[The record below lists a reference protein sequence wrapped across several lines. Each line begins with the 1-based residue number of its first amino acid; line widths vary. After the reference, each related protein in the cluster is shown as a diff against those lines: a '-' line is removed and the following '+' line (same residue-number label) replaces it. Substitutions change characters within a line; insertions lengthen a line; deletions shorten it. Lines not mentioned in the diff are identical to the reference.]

1 MQDNGG
7 QKLSKW
13 ILSLLS
19 KCRKP
24 SVLVVEAEILIE
36 IILFSGTNAKQ
47 EQLIAKQFGATKP
60 GWEYT
65 VIQSIQIYLI

>member
-7 QKLSKW
+7 QQLSKW

-19 KCRKP
+19 KCHKP
-24 SVLVVEAEILIE
+24 SVVVEAEILIE

>member
-7 QKLSKW
+7 QQLSKW

-24 SVLVVEAEILIE
+24 SVVVEAEILIE

-47 EQLIAKQFGATKP
+47 EQLIAKQFGATKH